1 MNIQRWILWLKNKVI
16 NNWDLQSKLAEVLE
30 KWMDVGFCRL
40 YEKLMK
46 NFSKKN
52 MFACIS
58 YLNQSDKYCEKEIQF
73 FLQTIF
79 SETSHISIRNFSMG
93 TKVMTTR
100 KSSKWEHTPGKDIN
114 VNSNLEENILL
125 GLAELIHKLNS
136 WKIHEKE
143 TISYIEYLIYVDVE
157 LLHSDISFDITRS
170 VNNVLSLIS
179 KYNIKNIPWSV
190 RNFLLENFPYNDQN
204 LIERVVKDWLFD
216 RDLLEKMKKVLIN
229 LKS

>member
-1 MNIQRWILWLKNKVI
+1 
-16 NNWDLQSKLAEVLE
+16 
-30 KWMDVGFCRL
+30 MDVGFCKL

-46 NFSKKN
+46 NFSKKT
-52 MFACIS
+52 MFTCIS

-79 SETSHISIRNFSMG
+79 TERSSLSIRNFSMG

-100 KSSKWEHTPGKDIN
+100 KSSKWKHTPSKDIN
-114 VNSNLEENILL
+114 VNSNLEENIFS

-136 WKIHEKE
+136 WKHYEQE
-143 TISYIEYLIYVDVE
+143 TISYIEYLIYVDVQ
-157 LLHSDISFDITRS
+157 LLHSNISFDISRS

-190 RNFLLENFPYNDQN
+190 REFLLENFPYDDES
-204 LIERVVKDWLFD
+204 LVERVVKDWLFD